1 MDSTPVTARLLGR
14 YFMIDG
20 DELERSYKH
29 HLSDCA
35 EWEQRDHASNW
46 MLIEDN
52 LGENLS
58 IDETMLQEDLV
69 TILSN
74 KAGHCKQGS
83 VISIVRGTKAEDVIE
98 VLMKIPEEAQA
109 GSQGGDNGPV
119 QQHACNRLYGFPECN
134 HCA

>member
-1 MDSTPVTARLLGR
+1 
-14 YFMIDG
+14 MIDG

-29 HLSDCA
+29 NLSDYA

-83 VISIVRGTKAEDVIE
+83 VISIVALI
-98 VLMKIPEEAQA
+98 LLL
-109 GSQGGDNGPV
+109 PV
-119 QQHACNRLYGFPECN
+119 FALKKQK
-134 HCA
+134 

>member
-1 MDSTPVTARLLGR
+1 
-14 YFMIDG
+14 MIDG

-29 HLSDCA
+29 HLSDYA

-74 KAGHCKQGS
+74 KAGHC
-83 VISIVRGTKAEDVIE
+83 IIIHLAILYFLNFAERSD
-98 VLMKIPEEAQA
+98 
-109 GSQGGDNGPV
+109 
-119 QQHACNRLYGFPECN
+119 
-134 HCA
+134 

>member
-1 MDSTPVTARLLGR
+1 
-14 YFMIDG
+14 MIDG

-29 HLSDCA
+29 HLSDYA

-98 VLMKIPEEAQA
+98 VLMKIPKETIAAALGHGKKDVTDIYISFDQKKIDEA
-109 GSQGGDNGPV
+109 
-119 QQHACNRLYGFPECN
+119 NRRVIDYLN
-134 HCA
+134 QN

>member
-1 MDSTPVTARLLGR
+1 MTFAV
-14 YFMIDG
+14 
-20 DELERSYKH
+20 
-29 HLSDCA
+29 A

-58 IDETMLQEDLV
+58 IDETMLQENLV

-83 VISIVRGTKAEDVIE
+83 VISIVALI
-98 VLMKIPEEAQA
+98 LLL
-109 GSQGGDNGPV
+109 PV
-119 QQHACNRLYGFPECN
+119 FALKKQK
-134 HCA
+134 

>member
-1 MDSTPVTARLLGR
+1 MDSTPVTVRLLGR

-29 HLSDCA
+29 HLNDYS

-52 LGENLS
+52 TGENLS

-74 KAGHCKQGS
+74 KDGHCKQGS
-83 VISIVRGTKAEDVIE
+83 VIGISALLAILIKKGRKFDPSDPLTVFNWMD
-98 VLMKIPEEAQA
+98 
-109 GSQGGDNGPV
+109 
-119 QQHACNRLYGFPECN
+119 
-134 HCA
+134 